1 MRRLFLASL
10 FKEVSHIFE
19 NFANENLTGKTVT
32 YIPTAALGEDD
43 GGEEE
48 IRRMV
53 AEEARM
59 LGNLG
64 LTVDTLKVSAASL

>member
-1 MRRLFLASL
+1 MKKILL
-10 FKEVSHIFE
+10 VSMMQNVTEILKKVE
-19 NFANENLTGKTVT
+19 PELTGKTVT
-32 YIPTAALGEDD
+32 NIPTAALGEDD